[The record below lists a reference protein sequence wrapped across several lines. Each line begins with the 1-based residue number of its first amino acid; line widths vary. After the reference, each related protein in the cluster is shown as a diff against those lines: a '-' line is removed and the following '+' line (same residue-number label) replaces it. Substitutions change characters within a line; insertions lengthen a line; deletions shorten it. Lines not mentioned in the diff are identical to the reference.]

1 MAKTDKNL
9 SVDSGFFETKE
20 DSPEVEFDPED
31 IIIPKIEKTTEEIKH
46 VETHKDK
53 WLYGKQI
60 LITIGISIAVIL
72 ASRRYPK
79 VNYVVSGIT
88 GCYICLAFVLS
99 IFSYIID
106 YGSILTYISY
116 CVLYI
121 CCKVRQ
127 PRVGQGAQN
136 MSFSKPQK
144 YVTPIRG
151 ARRV

>member
-88 GCYICLAFVLS
+88 GCYICLAFVILFVFLCLFMCGNIGNTS
-99 IFSYIID
+99 DLHCLVLDNNSLKPIEID
-106 YGSILTYISY
+106 T
-116 CVLYI
+116 
-121 CCKVRQ
+121 
-127 PRVGQGAQN
+127 
-136 MSFSKPQK
+136 
-144 YVTPIRG
+144 
-151 ARRV
+151 